1 LLLFLSQIPLQIGN
15 QKFNGLNNVDWRWMV
30 MLCQMT
36 GSIYNGITHGE
47 FMLKQSIELVPWDSP
62 EEMAYRIK

>member
-1 LLLFLSQIPLQIGN
+1 MAPLAPFLIPNPDL
-15 QKFNGLNNVDWRWMV
+15 KFNGLNNVDWRWMV